1 MNGRKSSFTRAPNKA
16 GMRDV
21 KRDAVSKNGQ
31 IGLFF
36 KDNIY
41 IYILQKMKGRERKR
55 KREGRI
61 KNEYIR

>member
-31 IGLFF
+31 IGIFF
-36 KDNIY
+36 
-41 IYILQKMKGRERKR
+41 
-55 KREGRI
+55 
-61 KNEYIR
+61 